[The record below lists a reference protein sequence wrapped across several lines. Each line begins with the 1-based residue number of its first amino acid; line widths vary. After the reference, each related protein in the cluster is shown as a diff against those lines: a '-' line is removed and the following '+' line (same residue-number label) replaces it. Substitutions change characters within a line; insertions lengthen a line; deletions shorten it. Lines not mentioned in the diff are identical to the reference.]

1 MDHNIDLGKRLLI
14 KILGKNVSEAAD
26 LTGSKSRI
34 SSVK

>member
-1 MDHNIDLGKRLLI
+1 MDHNIDLGKSLLI
-14 KILGKNVSEAAD
+14 KILWKNVSEAAD